1 MTSRSLQRRQLSRS
15 KIDLFVECPRC
26 LYLDVARGVR
36 RPSGP
41 PFTLNN
47 AVDALMKAE
56 FDTYRAA
63 GKPHPLFEPAG
74 IDAVPFIHPELD
86 RWRHNF
92 TGVRWK
98 DPETDWTLFGAIDDL
113 WLSSGGELIVADYKA
128 TARAEVPTT
137 ERLYPSYQRQ
147 MDVYQF
153 LVRRQGF
160 EVSDRGWFVYANGDA
175 RIGLFDGVLRFST
188 TDGALRRRGRLG
200 AGRLPARGRD
210 GAVAGDSGARRR
222 LQIPPVRRQ
231 RGRHRRL
238 RPFSLRLQQVDQQRV
253 EEFAIAGQAV
263 VLHAGEH
270 RPVGQHQLRIIGMS
284 DP

>member
-26 LYLDVARGVR
+26 LVLDVARGIG

-56 FDTYRAA
+56 FDRYRASRE
-63 GKPHPLFEPAG
+63 PHPLFATVGLE
-74 IDAVPFIHPELD
+74 AVPFAHPDLG

-98 DPETDWTLFGAIDDL
+98 DETTGWTLCGAIDDV
-113 WLSSGGELIVADYKA
+113 WQAPTGELLVADYKA
-128 TARAEVPTT
+128 TARAEAPTSQ
-137 ERLYPSYQRQ
+137 RLYPSYRRQ

-160 EVSDRGWFVYANGDA
+160 EVSDRGWFVFANGDGRA
-175 RIGLFDGVLRFST
+175 AGFGDKLCFTTTLVPYDGSDAWVLDTF
-188 TDGALRRRGRLG
+188 RR
-200 AGRLPARGRD
+200 
-210 GAVAGDSGARRR
+210 AVAAIESGLLPEPA
-222 LQIPPVRRQ
+222 PNCEFCAYVTSA
-231 RGRHRRL
+231 
-238 RPFSLRLQQVDQQRV
+238 SLR
-253 EEFAIAGQAV
+253 G
-263 VLHAGEH
+263 
-270 RPVGQHQLRIIGMS
+270 
-284 DP
+284 